1 MWDFTQVALSL
12 RAFVNFMSE
21 IGIAIANLE
30 ITASVGGNVC
40 ENTVTVL
47 TSFSFVSQ
55 GQNTTP
61 FGGEPLLFWSW

>member
-1 MWDFTQVALSL
+1 
-12 RAFVNFMSE
+12 MSK
-21 IGIAIANLE
+21 IGIVIANLE
-30 ITASVGGNVC
+30 ITVSVGGNVC